1 MTNWGVRWCIKLRYS
16 TFTAAGADNTGQ
28 KNNFHQPD
36 VIIISRQFNSK
47 RLKHT
52 YLHPKLNMSYREK
65 SIWQFWHMRYALCS
79 LVCSYYQC
87 SLDFQNISFKDWN
100 IEHLKHL
107 AHALK
112 QFALYQPVIIIN
124 SGGKSNLD
132 NLEWR
137 FKIHN

>member
-65 SIWQFWHMRYALCS
+65 IYLTILTYEVCS